1 MSEHEQKQAHAD
13 ELYAESHYWHVNTGA
28 ETIHAKRMHGRFR
41 TIKWLAACVWLAFFL
56 GPYLRWNGRQAILFD
71 IPHRQ
76 FHIFS
81 LTILPQDVWMLSL
94 VLLFFAILL
103 AVVTSIA
110 GRVFCGY
117 FCFQTVWTD
126 IFTWIEEKLE
136 GPPQK
141 RRKLDEAPWNFT
153 KIRIKLT
160 KHVIWILIGMLTGI
174 SFTLWFG
181 GAFDMWKAFLTLSAS
196 PVPYGVVAVFTFFT
210 YLFAGH
216 MREQVCFWLCPYA
229 RIQSVM
235 YDRETILPTY
245 DLNRGEPRGK
255 LKKGQIEEGKG
266 DCIDC
271 GQCVAVC
278 PTGID
283 IRHGQ
288 QEGCITCALCLDACD
303 SVMEKIG
310 RPHGLIRYASMDEL
324 EGKPTLKL
332 YQRPRVL
339 IYATILLVAL
349 SGILFGL
356 AHMSGIQIKVLHE
369 RQPLYVLESDGSI
382 QNKYYLKILNKT
394 PNELHV
400 KLSVKGPKGLTVHG
414 DATNGA
420 YLLAE
425 ASGITSY
432 TVYVQVPEKDLV
444 HEDEDQQ
451 NIEFHIQA
459 KENPKLESSRESFFR
474 APEND

>member
-1 MSEHEQKQAHAD
+1 MESREP
-13 ELYAESHYWHVNTGA
+13 AEF
-28 ETIHAKRMHGRFR
+28 GR
-41 TIKWLAACVWLAFFL
+41 
-56 GPYLRWNGRQAILFD
+56 
-71 IPHRQ
+71 
-76 FHIFS
+76 
-81 LTILPQDVWMLSL
+81 
-94 VLLFFAILL
+94 
-103 AVVTSIA
+103 
-110 GRVFCGY
+110 
-117 FCFQTVWTD
+117 
-126 IFTWIEEKLE
+126 
-136 GPPQK
+136 
-141 RRKLDEAPWNFT
+141 NFT

-196 PVPYGVVAVFTFFT
+196 PVPVGVVAVFTFFT

-356 AHMSGIQIKVLHE
+356 THLSGIQIKVVHE
-369 RQPLYVLESDGSI
+369 RQPLFVLEGDGSI

-394 PNELHV
+394 PKELHV
-400 KLSVKGPKGLTVHG
+400 QLSVKGPKGLEVHG

-420 YLLAE
+420 HLLAN

-432 TVYVQVPEKDLV
+432 TVYVRVPAEDLE
-444 HEDEDQQ
+444 HEEQQ

-459 KENPKLESSRESFFR
+459 DENPKLTSSRESFFR
-474 APEND
+474 GPEDD

>member
-1 MSEHEQKQAHAD
+1 MSEHEQNQAHAD
-13 ELYAESHYWHVNTGA
+13 DLYAESHYWHVNTGS

-41 TIKWLAACVWLAFFL
+41 TIKWLAASVWLAFFL
-56 GPYLRWNGRQAILFD
+56 GPYVRWDGHQAILFD

-81 LTILPQDVWMLSL
+81 ITILPQDVWMLSL

-103 AVVTSIA
+103 AVVTSVA

-196 PVPYGVVAVFTFFT
+196 PVPVGVVAVFTFFT

-310 RPHGLIRYASMDEL
+310 RPRGLIRYASMDEL
-324 EGKPTLKL
+324 EGKATLKL

-356 AHMSGIQIKVLHE
+356 THLSGIQIKVVHE
-369 RQPLYVLESDGSI
+369 RQPLFVLEGDGSI

-394 PNELHV
+394 PKELHV
-400 KLSVKGPKGLTVHG
+400 QLSVKGPKGLEVHG

-420 YLLAE
+420 HLLAN

-432 TVYVQVPEKDLV
+432 TVYVRVPADDLG
-444 HEDEDQQ
+444 HEEQQ

-459 KENPKLESSRESFFR
+459 DENPKLTSSRESFFR
-474 APEND
+474 GPEDD